1 MRSYSKDGLNV
12 GASGIVRH
20 YLSDQLDVVVLS
32 NNIDG
37 AWPVV
42 REIDERLG
50 VSSYVTHRRDA
61 KAQSPS
67 RIMGP

>member
-1 MRSYSKDGLNV
+1 MNEDGTVRSYYKDGENV

-20 YLSDQLDVVVLS
+20 YLAEGLDVVVLS
-32 NNIDG
+32 NNVDA

-50 VSSYVTHRRDA
+50 
-61 KAQSPS
+61 
-67 RIMGP
+67 G